1 MYLYASSKMLGK
13 CEWGQDSLKSNQGPL
28 SYFKPLLAVTSPVI
42 NVTPNSIR
50 NDKVIKG

>member
-13 CEWGQDSLKSNQGPL
+13 CVWGQDSLKSSQGPL
-28 SYFKPLLAVTSPVI
+28 SYFKPLFAVTSPVL
-42 NVTPNSIR
+42 NVTPNSVR